1 MSLHPNQERLLRLL
15 AANIDDPLTIRQLKS
30 ELNVNSPGL
39 VHHHIT
45 QLEKKGY
52 LKRDPNNPSN
62 YQVLQD
68 PEAPISFINLYGLA
82 KCGPQGTLLSSNP
95 IDRIPMASKVIPFAI
110 EDAFLVRAD
119 GDSMEP
125 EIRDGDLVICKSQKY
140 ADDGDIVIC
149 TYNELAMI
157 QRLRKLEQK
166 QAVLESINPEY
177 KPIIVSD
184 LNDLFIEGVF
194 SGLIRR

>member
-15 AANIDDPLTIRQLKS
+15 SANIDDPLTIRQLKS
-30 ELNVNSPGL
+30 ELNLNSPGL

-95 IDRIPMASKVIPFAI
+95 IDRIPMASKIIPFAI

-125 EIRDGDLVICKSQKY
+125 EIHDGDLVICKSQKY

-149 TYNELAMI
+149 AYNELAMI
-157 QRLRKLEQK
+157 KRLRKLEKK

-177 KPIIVSD
+177 KPIIIAD
-184 LNDLFIEGVF
+184 LNDLFIEGTF

>member
-157 QRLRKLEQK
+157 KRLRKLEKK